1 MSTMSGGKRKS
12 RKPQKWE
19 DYVADEE
26 QLASIEKELEKEEK
40 ARMQNLDDDDSN
52 KDRESE
58 EDVKEEDEGMREDKE
73 RRMSEDEM
81 QLEIDMSRGEE
92 DQDLGECER
101 RSKEESDGELEDRVD
116 AGQSIPLGE
125 VDQIIG
131 ECKSCGIQ
139 LRDWSSTHS
148 HLRFHRLSHVPY
160 CINWSSC
167 VAPQTKRITCQVC
180 QRHCQ
185 TKDVLAY
192 HAYTEHYRGDL
203 KMCPFCSSTFKN
215 MKEFQEHLDFDTVSL
230 RCHVCETY
238 VNEEHKYYQHV
249 AECIANKY
257 PEATSVVCHICKK
270 VTEVFQLCDHLMQH
284 STLPNLS
291 RHLSQ
296 KNRRRP
302 VIPPKSDNSRQQQSR
317 FRPFLCE
324 ICDRR
329 FVVYSEFKRHL
340 YSHFKSRSFVCTHCG
355 RSYCQKNTLI
365 VHLYSYHNASLKAEE
380 IAPKE
385 DTTQR
390 VCDLCGRA
398 GFLSDELLI
407 RHCILRCSQRNNL
420 QLSFAAI
427 VSSLAKKLNLCFSET
442 LSHNAMHTY
451 LKLGL
456 EAWEKPACVH
466 ECLEK
471 LLSNKNDSS
480 VSSGGR
486 REAIEF
492 SDVQLL
498 AYLDHFEEKNREQDK
513 DLEFL
518 LNPRNKDE
526 NPTQDLPCLDEIQS
540 ADIKRKVEGGMS
552 GEESPAASSVRSK
565 DGEISGQDYHGA
577 SYTSGEAPP
586 SDSPLN
592 LRRLMQHL
600 GRNNDKRKAGDGDEG
615 GQIDICLVTST
626 TNTQVTITPA
636 GDSAQEMKPPKIAR
650 SISHK
655 PSVEE
660 IRDDYPGVTVLKSV
674 DFSRIP
680 ALLLEMQ
687 EMMENKAQKEMDE
700 AGILPTDVQRLE
712 VEAQLLREAEPFYLN
727 QDLKWKLPGSNG
739 NLREFKQEMCNNIS
753 VPDNVADFI
762 SSTKDIYDQLNSKHN
777 INGSSLNSLSKG
789 DSVPSDKDILR
800 LLKEAQELSS
810 SGSQSLKS

>member
-1 MSTMSGGKRKS
+1 MDVLKVFAEVAFRKQCNVEEAKREMSTMSGGKRKS

-296 KNRRRP
+296 KNR
-302 VIPPKSDNSRQQQSR
+302 
-317 FRPFLCE
+317 
-324 ICDRR
+324 
-329 FVVYSEFKRHL
+329 
-340 YSHFKSRSFVCTHCG
+340 
-355 RSYCQKNTLI
+355 
-365 VHLYSYHNASLKAEE
+365 
-380 IAPKE
+380 
-385 DTTQR
+385 R

>member
-52 KDRESE
+52 KERESE
-58 EDVKEEDEGMREDKE
+58 EDVKVEEEDVKEEKE
-73 RRMSEDEM
+73 RVMSEDEM

-92 DQDLGECER
+92 DLGDCES
-101 RSKEESDGELEDRVD
+101 RSKEDESEEELEDGID
-116 AGQSIPLGE
+116 AEQSTPPGE
-125 VDQIIG
+125 SDQVIG

-139 LRDWSSTHS
+139 LRDWSSTQS

-192 HAYTEHYRGDL
+192 HAYSEHYRGDL
-203 KMCPFCSSTFKN
+203 NTCPFCSTSFKN

-230 RCHVCETY
+230 RCHVCDVF

-249 AECIANKY
+249 ADCIAKKY
-257 PEATSVVCHICKK
+257 PKATSVVCHICKK
-270 VTEVFQLCDHLMQH
+270 IIEVFHLCDHLMQH

-291 RHLSQ
+291 RYLAQ
-296 KNRRRP
+296 KNRR
-302 VIPPKSDNSRQQQSR
+302 V
-317 FRPFLCE
+317 CE
-324 ICDRR
+324 
-329 FVVYSEFKRHL
+329 
-340 YSHFKSRSFVCTHCG
+340 
-355 RSYCQKNTLI
+355 
-365 VHLYSYHNASLKAEE
+365 
-380 IAPKE
+380 
-385 DTTQR
+385 
-390 VCDLCGRA
+390 LCGRA
-398 GFLSDELLI
+398 GFLSDEFLI

-427 VSSLAKKLNLCFSET
+427 VTSIAKKLNLCFSET
-442 LSHNAMHTY
+442 LSHESMHTY

-466 ECLEK
+466 ELLES
-471 LLSNKNDSS
+471 LLANKS
-480 VSSGGR
+480 VAPASPGGH
-486 REAIEF
+486 RELIEF

-498 AYLDHFEEKNREQDK
+498 AYLDHFEEKNRGKDK

-518 LNPRNKDE
+518 LNPRAKDGS
-526 NPTQDLPCLDEIQS
+526 PALDLPSLDEIQS
-540 ADIKRKVEGGMS
+540 KNHADMKRKGEGGMS
-552 GEESPAASSVRSK
+552 GEDSLAASSVRSK
-565 DGEISGQDYHGA
+565 EGEMNSQDSQGA
-577 SYTSGEAPP
+577 SYASGDTPL

-600 GRNNDKRKAGDGDEG
+600 GKNGDKRKAGDGDEG

-636 GDSAQEMKPPKIAR
+636 GEKAQDIKPPKVAR
-650 SISHK
+650 FISHK

-660 IRDDYPGVTVLKSV
+660 IRDDYPGVTVLKGV

-687 EMMENKAQKEMDE
+687 EMMDYKVQKEMDK

-712 VEAQLLREAEPFYLN
+712 IEAQLLREAEPFYLS
-727 QDLKWKLPGSNG
+727 QDLKWKLPERNG
-739 NLREFKQEMCNNIS
+739 NLRVFQQEVCNNIS

-762 SSTKDIYDQLNSKHN
+762 SSTKDIYDQLNSKYS
-777 INGSSLNSLSKG
+777 IDRSSVNSASKLNS
-789 DSVPSDKDILR
+789 VPRDKDILR
-800 LLKEAQELSS
+800 LLKEAQELSF
-810 SGSQSLKS
+810 SGSHSLKS

>member
-52 KDRESE
+52 KERESE
-58 EDVKEEDEGMREDKE
+58 EDVKVEEEDVKEEKE
-73 RRMSEDEM
+73 RVMSEDEM

-92 DQDLGECER
+92 DLGDCES
-101 RSKEESDGELEDRVD
+101 RSKEDESEEELEDGID
-116 AGQSIPLGE
+116 AEQSTPPGE
-125 VDQIIG
+125 SDQVIG

-139 LRDWSSTHS
+139 LRDWSSTQS

-192 HAYTEHYRGDL
+192 HAYSEHYRGDL
-203 KMCPFCSSTFKN
+203 NTCPFCSTSFKN

-230 RCHVCETY
+230 RCHVCDVF

-249 AECIANKY
+249 ADCIAKKY
-257 PEATSVVCHICKK
+257 PKATSVVCHICKK
-270 VTEVFQLCDHLMQH
+270 ITEVFHLCDHLMQH

-291 RHLSQ
+291 RYLAQ

-302 VIPPKSDNSRQQQSR
+302 VIPPKSENSRQQQSR

-340 YSHFKSRSFVCTHCG
+340 YSHFKSRSFVCTYCG

-380 IAPKE
+380 IIPTE
-385 DTTQR
+385 DTNQR
-390 VCDLCGRA
+390 VCELCGRA
-398 GFLSDELLI
+398 GFLSDEFLI

-427 VSSLAKKLNLCFSET
+427 VTSIAKKLNLCFSET
-442 LSHNAMHTY
+442 LSHESMHTY

-466 ECLEK
+466 ELLES
-471 LLSNKNDSS
+471 LLANKS
-480 VSSGGR
+480 VAPASPGGH
-486 REAIEF
+486 RELIEF

-498 AYLDHFEEKNREQDK
+498 AYLDHFEEKNRGKDK

-518 LNPRNKDE
+518 LNPRAKDGS
-526 NPTQDLPCLDEIQS
+526 PALDLPSLDEIQS
-540 ADIKRKVEGGMS
+540 KNHADMKRKGEGGMS
-552 GEESPAASSVRSK
+552 GEDSLAASSVRSK
-565 DGEISGQDYHGA
+565 EGEMNSQDSQGA
-577 SYTSGEAPP
+577 SYASGDTPL

-600 GRNNDKRKAGDGDEG
+600 GKNGDKRKAGDGDEG

-636 GDSAQEMKPPKIAR
+636 GEKAQDIKPPKV
-650 SISHK
+650 SGTHLCYIS
-655 PSVEE
+655 
-660 IRDDYPGVTVLKSV
+660 
-674 DFSRIP
+674 
-680 ALLLEMQ
+680 
-687 EMMENKAQKEMDE
+687 
-700 AGILPTDVQRLE
+700 
-712 VEAQLLREAEPFYLN
+712 
-727 QDLKWKLPGSNG
+727 
-739 NLREFKQEMCNNIS
+739 
-753 VPDNVADFI
+753 
-762 SSTKDIYDQLNSKHN
+762 
-777 INGSSLNSLSKG
+777 
-789 DSVPSDKDILR
+789 
-800 LLKEAQELSS
+800 
-810 SGSQSLKS
+810 

>member
-1 MSTMSGGKRKS
+1 
-12 RKPQKWE
+12 
-19 DYVADEE
+19 
-26 QLASIEKELEKEEK
+26 
-40 ARMQNLDDDDSN
+40 
-52 KDRESE
+52 
-58 EDVKEEDEGMREDKE
+58 
-73 RRMSEDEM
+73 MSEDEM

-92 DQDLGECER
+92 DLGDCES
-101 RSKEESDGELEDRVD
+101 RSKEDESEEELEDGID
-116 AGQSIPLGE
+116 AEQSTPPGE
-125 VDQIIG
+125 SDQVIG

-139 LRDWSSTHS
+139 LRDWSSTQS

-192 HAYTEHYRGDL
+192 HAYSEHYRGDL
-203 KMCPFCSSTFKN
+203 NTCPFCSTSFKN

-230 RCHVCETY
+230 RCHVCDVF

-249 AECIANKY
+249 ADCIAKKY
-257 PEATSVVCHICKK
+257 PKATSVVCHICKK
-270 VTEVFQLCDHLMQH
+270 ITEVFHLCDHLMQH

-291 RHLSQ
+291 RYLAQ

-302 VIPPKSDNSRQQQSR
+302 VIPPKSENSRQQQSR

-340 YSHFKSRSFVCTHCG
+340 YSHFKSRSFVCTYCG

-380 IAPKE
+380 IIPTE
-385 DTTQR
+385 DTNQR
-390 VCDLCGRA
+390 VCELCGRA
-398 GFLSDELLI
+398 GFLSDEFLI

-427 VSSLAKKLNLCFSET
+427 VTSIAKKLNLCFSET
-442 LSHNAMHTY
+442 LSHESMHTY

-466 ECLEK
+466 ELLES
-471 LLSNKNDSS
+471 LLANKS
-480 VSSGGR
+480 VAPASPGGH
-486 REAIEF
+486 RELIEF

-498 AYLDHFEEKNREQDK
+498 AYLDHFEEKNRGKDK

-518 LNPRNKDE
+518 LNPRAKDGS
-526 NPTQDLPCLDEIQS
+526 PALDLPSLDEIQS
-540 ADIKRKVEGGMS
+540 KNHADMKRKGEGGMS
-552 GEESPAASSVRSK
+552 GEDSLAASSVRSK
-565 DGEISGQDYHGA
+565 EGEMNSQDSQGA
-577 SYTSGEAPP
+577 SYASGDTPL

-600 GRNNDKRKAGDGDEG
+600 GKNGDKRKAGDGDEG

-636 GDSAQEMKPPKIAR
+636 GEKAQDIKPPKLFVYSFFYIFLFRFSVSSSLFRFILPFSLTVYPLSPSPLLSSPPAR
-650 SISHK
+650 S
-655 PSVEE
+655 PSPFLPSSSP
-660 IRDDYPGVTVLKSV
+660 RP
-674 DFSRIP
+674 FSP
-680 ALLLEMQ
+680 HYLPTPPLLLS
-687 EMMENKAQKEMDE
+687 
-700 AGILPTDVQRLE
+700 P
-712 VEAQLLREAEPFYLN
+712 PS
-727 QDLKWKLPGSNG
+727 PH
-739 NLREFKQEMCNNIS
+739 
-753 VPDNVADFI
+753 PFI
-762 SSTKDIYDQLNSKHN
+762 SALPDLLHFLSPP
-777 INGSSLNSLSKG
+777 SSPSFSPPLLSFPIILLHLLPPF
-789 DSVPSDKDILR
+789 SPLLLPSPHPPSP
-800 LLKEAQELSS
+800 LLLHPSPFPS
-810 SGSQSLKS
+810 PPTSPLCNMICC